1 MRLLFRFLL
10 LATLLPSAAM
20 AQVIT
25 GPMPA
30 DPARAATNKVVP
42 PAATKTGVIASSQ
55 LGTAALSLPFFD
67 DFTSPIEGAPKA
79 INWQGAATDYPNSGS
94 TIHYLGGG
102 AYVSNRLAVN
112 PLTRGTVTLDG
123 FSGAGVGYNPL
134 QATAFGQT
142 DTLTSQIIDL
152 SGLSAASRV
161 YLSFA
166 WQTGSVVGAP
176 NSNSGSLP
184 VNLVLEFLTADG
196 TWVQAWSYASR
207 GVVTRFKQQILPLDQ
222 AAYLHGNFRFRF
234 RASGSQTLNTD
245 AFGLDYIYLN
255 RNRAANDTV
264 FQDIA
269 TSRNLNSPLRTYTSL
284 PVWQYNAATTSP
296 LSPTLSTTLNSL
308 TAAGT
313 TPTPVSWTGTVR
325 ELTSGGFNAA
335 QWLSG
340 GRPIVAAAR
349 QEVVTGDATT
359 APLPNTAAAKRLRYQ
374 LAVQTL
380 ETNPL
385 TLPNDTITRDVE
397 LSNYY
402 AYDDG
407 TAEYILGL
415 QASNTN
421 PTSFVAIGY
430 TANKADQVKSL
441 LVAPIFNNIAVA
453 SGGEN
458 SQPRPI
464 IIAVWADNNGK
475 PANTPLATATFTIP
489 NPLPRGQTF
498 IEIPFSAP
506 VPVTGRFYVGYG
518 QPSTGLFLNYGLD
531 LNNQLPANTLFY
543 NTQGSTAPNPW
554 QTVTLG
560 TPGAPMFRPV
570 MTNNVAL
577 ATQAQQAA
585 AAYALYPNPAGKG
598 TTVAVAGPTFRQ
610 AALLDVLGRPVWRQ
624 PAAETGQPTLRLPS
638 GLAGGVYLVQLT
650 LPDGSIATRRLVV
663 E

>member
-1 MRLLFRFLL
+1 MRLLFRSLL

-30 DPARAATNKVVP
+30 DRARAAAN
-42 PAATKTGVIASSQ
+42 PAIRPAVTKTGVITGSQ

-67 DFTSPIEGAPKA
+67 DFTLPIEGTPKA
-79 INWQGAATDYPNSGS
+79 TNWQGAATDYPNQSN

-102 AYVSNRLAVN
+102 AYVSNRLAVD

-123 FSGAGVGYNPL
+123 FSGAGVAYNPR
-134 QATAFGQT
+134 QATGFGQT

-176 NSNSGSLP
+176 NSNSGSRP

-196 TWVQAWSYASR
+196 SWVQAWSYASR
-207 GVVTRFKQQILPLDQ
+207 GVVTKFKQQILPLDQ

-269 TSRNLNSPLRTYTSL
+269 TSRNLNSPLRPYTSL
-284 PVWQYNAATTSP
+284 PVWQYNAAPTPP
-296 LSPTLSTTLNSL
+296 LNPTLTTTLNSL
-308 TAAGT
+308 TAQGT

-359 APLPNTAAAKRLRYQ
+359 APLPATPATKRLRYQ

-385 TLPNDTITRDVE
+385 TLPNDTISRDVE

-407 TAEYILGL
+407 TAEYIFGL
-415 QASNTN
+415 QASNNN
-421 PTSFVAIGY
+421 PTSFVAISY
-430 TANKADQVKSL
+430 TLNQPDQVKSL
-441 LVAPIFNNIAVA
+441 LVAPVFNNIAA
-453 SGGEN
+453 ADGGEN

-475 PANTPLATATFTIP
+475 PANTPLATATASIP
-489 NPLPRGQTF
+489 NPLPNGQTF
-498 IEIPFSAP
+498 IEIPFTAP
-506 VPVTGRFYVGYG
+506 VPVKGRFYVGYG
-518 QPSTGLFLNYGLD
+518 QPSNGQFLLYGLD
-531 LNNQLPANTLFY
+531 LNNQLPVNTLFF
-543 NTQGSTAPNPW
+543 NTQGTTATDPW
-554 QTVTLG
+554 QTVVLP
-560 TPGAPMFRPV
+560 TPGAPMFRPI
-570 MTNNVAL
+570 MTNNIAL

-585 AAYALYPNPAGKG
+585 AAYTLYPNPAGSG
-598 TTVAVAGPTFRQ
+598 TMVAVAGPTFRQ
-610 AALLDVLGRPVWRQ
+610 AVLLDVLGRPVWRQ
-624 PAAETGQPTLRLPS
+624 PTAEAGQPTLRLPS
-638 GLAGGVYLVQLT
+638 SLAGGVYLVQLT